1 MFDYQRVPFGNLRRW
16 LSQVALKGHDGES
29 HHLHP
34 LQEDVLLKQWTCP
47 AMFDDGRAKVPLVKD
62 LTDEA
67 VLGDGAG
74 KFRVGGKYLG
84 SLPI

>member
-1 MFDYQRVPFGNLRRW
+1 M
-16 LSQVALKGHDGES
+16 
-29 HHLHP
+29 
-34 LQEDVLLKQWTCP
+34 QEDVLLKQWTFP

-62 LTDEA
+62 LTGEA